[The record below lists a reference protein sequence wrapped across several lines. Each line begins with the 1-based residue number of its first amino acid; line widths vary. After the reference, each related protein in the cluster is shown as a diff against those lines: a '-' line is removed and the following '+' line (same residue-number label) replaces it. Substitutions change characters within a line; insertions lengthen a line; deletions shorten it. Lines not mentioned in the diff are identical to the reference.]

1 MITNQQRMKY
11 KGTGN
16 VGYKIVGGTEINY
29 NKYPWFCYL
38 LTKKKDGNSYMCG
51 GSLIYDQWVL
61 TAAHCMTDAVS
72 ITVVLNTNT
81 IQPLP
86 PGAIVTA
93 ATELFINP
101 NYSVNDNDI
110 ALLKIPAVS
119 ADIRP
124 VNMPSEEAISIPVG
138 ASMKIIGYGLTSEG
152 GSVVNTYRE
161 ATVNATS
168 LIDCKNVYGT
178 SMDGKICAAASGKD
192 SCQGDSGGPLF
203 KDEVIYGIVSFGAGC
218 ARPGYPGVYTNV
230 QYHQPYISSVT
241 KIITTTQPP
250 SPTFAPVVGSTTT
263 PAPVGESTTTPAPV
277 GESTTTPAP
286 VGGSTTSSDRLSTGA
301 IAGITVGTLLLFIIL
316 IVILSKLFKK
326 QRRHKR
332 VKYY

>member
-61 TAAHCMTDAVS
+61 TAAHCMTDVVS
-72 ITVVLNTNT
+72 IIVVLNTNT

-86 PGAIVTA
+86 PGAIVTG
-93 ATELFINP
+93 ATALFINP
-101 NYSVNDNDI
+101 RYSVNTQDNDI

-138 ASMKIIGYGLTSEG
+138 ASMKIIGYGHTSEG
-152 GSVVNTYRE
+152 GSAVNTYRE

-218 ARPGYPGVYTNV
+218 ARPVYPGVYTNV

-277 GESTTTPAP
+277 GESTT
-286 VGGSTTSSDRLSTGA
+286 SSDRLSTGA